1 MFYICNVINFE
12 YRPESYFDG
21 TGPTALIA
29 KLTYPESQW
38 GEEICLFAVALDGN
52 IIFEVA
58 DFYGNEYK
66 INPASSKRTL
76 MLQELIVMIE
86 SLEVDPEAV
95 LGNINQ
101 TLLGIPEAESH
112 LYKNLKDY
120 FAEKRIHFG
129 YR

>member
-1 MFYICNVINFE
+1 VIDFE
-12 YRPESYFDG
+12 FRPESYFDE

-38 GEEICLFAVALDGN
+38 GEEICLFAAALDGN

-66 INPASSKRTL
+66 IQPDSSERPLT
-76 MLQELIVMIE
+76 LQEVIVMIE

-95 LGNINQ
+95 MGNINQ
-101 TLLGIPEAESH
+101 TLLGIPEAESN

-129 YR
+129 Y